1 LKPWPKSP
9 KRHEIDR
16 RHSQYRALKLLKAA
30 AREDQRRAANS
41 IPANPAINKGL
52 LSELA
57 WPVKTLGDADVLLG
71 MTDMLAILVLE
82 LGAAAIVVVEIGL
95 LELQTCQA
103 VVELSGE
110 TGSEGIV
117 LVGEGACHELQML
130 DATGLTI
137 GTLLGAIQVFHSLLE
152 VWLVTGKTATVDV
165 HGSHELD
172 WISLTTDELG
182 AGWTHDFQALED
194 AGLAMGVVETVVVV
208 PWRLLER
215 VETKRWTRNRSQC
228 NFNKK

>member
-1 LKPWPKSP
+1 MAMAMAPRKPAPTMFC
-9 KRHEIDR
+9 
-16 RHSQYRALKLLKAA
+16 LLATAA
-30 AREDQRRAANS
+30 
-41 IPANPAINKGL
+41 
-52 LSELA
+52 
-57 WPVKTLGDADVLLG
+57 PVKTLGDAEVEDG

-152 VWLVTGKTATVDV
+152 V
-165 HGSHELD
+165 
-172 WISLTTDELG
+172 
-182 AGWTHDFQALED
+182 
-194 AGLAMGVVETVVVV
+194 
-208 PWRLLER
+208 
-215 VETKRWTRNRSQC
+215 
-228 NFNKK
+228 